1 MSRTRKPCL
10 SRAFFSGWHCVAS
23 RSLCNLTEKCS
34 RVARILTYRRKFD
47 AHCDRPTGARFYGQR
62 NRRRI
67 FNRRVARQESRVV
80 FLSERRHSWCTSES
94 IAFRD
99 LFESFSQA
107 GAVIAG
113 ISRDSL
119 KSHEAFK
126 TKYTLPFELI
136 ADIDEALCTLFD
148 VIKIKK
154 MYGKAVRGVERS
166 TFLIDERGVLRREW
180 RSVKVAGHVE
190 AVLEAVQ
197 SL

>member
-1 MSRTRKPCL
+1 MPIVIDQLVPDFTASATDGE
-10 SRAFFSGWHCVAS
+10 FSIAALRGKKVV
-23 RSLCNLTEKCS
+23 L
-34 RVARILTYRRKFD
+34 Y
-47 AHCDRPTGARFYGQR
+47 FYPKDDTPG
-62 NRRRI
+62 
-67 FNRRVARQESRVV
+67 
-80 FLSERRHSWCTSES
+80 CTSES

>member
-1 MSRTRKPCL
+1 MPIVLDQPIPDFTAEATDG
-10 SRAFFSGWHCVAS
+10 AFSITALRGQKVV
-23 RSLCNLTEKCS
+23 L
-34 RVARILTYRRKFD
+34 Y
-47 AHCDRPTGARFYGQR
+47 FYPKDDTPG
-62 NRRRI
+62 
-67 FNRRVARQESRVV
+67 
-80 FLSERRHSWCTSES
+80 CTSES

-99 LFESFSQA
+99 LFAPFTQA
-107 GAVIAG
+107 GAVIVG

-126 TKYTLPFELI
+126 AKYALPFELI
-136 ADIDEALCTLFD
+136 ADTDEALCTLFD

-166 TFLIDERGVLRREW
+166 TFLIDKRGGLRREW
-180 RSVKVAGHVE
+180 RGVKVAGHVE